1 MYLSEL
7 AESAK
12 KYLIEVIGDCEIEAL
27 SQDSRE
33 KTHKALFFC
42 IKGQRFDS
50 HEFAEMAVQNGCA
63 ALVVNRH
70 LKNIDVPQI
79 VVSDSRGAMALIA
92 AAFYGNPADKMRMVG
107 ITGTKGK
114 TTTSYIVKSILDAA
128 GIPNGLIG
136 TTGSIVGNVKTQGKL
151 TTPDPLDLHKT
162 LADMLSKG
170 VKVVCMEV
178 SAHAIDMK
186 RMEGITFE
194 AACYTNFSQDHLD
207 YFDSMEEYFNTK
219 KSFMLSKQVKNA
231 AINVDDESSHEIIE
245 QIKVP
250 YSTYGIS
257 GNSDIFARDIEISEN
272 GVHFNLSLW
281 NEQWYPIT
289 CHMMGMFNIYNC
301 LAATAICLI
310 LGIDPLNI
318 VQGIKNISNVPGR
331 AEVLETNTD
340 YKVILDY
347 SHTSAALE
355 NILKTV
361 RGFTR
366 KRLIVLFG
374 CGGDRD
380 HLKRPIM
387 GKVAGELADFTII
400 TSDNPRTED
409 PDKIISEIEKG
420 IKRTKGEYIV
430 IENRHEAIEYALNMA
445 KEGDTVILAGKGDET
460 YQEIHGHK
468 YPFNEKSIVAELLYS
483 KRKQA

>member
-1 MYLSEL
+1 MYLSKL

-12 KYLIEVIGDCEIEAL
+12 KYLIEITGDCEVESL

-33 KTHKALFFC
+33 ATNKGLFFC

-50 HEFAEMAVQNGCA
+50 HDFAQMAIQNGCV
-63 ALVVNRH
+63 ALVVNRV
-70 LKNIDVPQI
+70 LKDIDVPQV
-79 VVSDSRGAMALIA
+79 VVSDSRGAMALMA
-92 AAFYGNPADKMRMVG
+92 AAFYDNPADKMRMVG

-136 TTGSIVGNVKTQGKL
+136 TTGSLVGDIKRQGGL
-151 TTPDPLDLHKT
+151 TTPDPIDLHKT
-162 LADMLSKG
+162 LADMYAAG
-170 VKVVCMEV
+170 VEAVCMEV

-186 RMEGITFE
+186 RLEGITFE

-207 YFDSMEEYFNTK
+207 YFNSMEEYYNAK
-219 KSFMLSKQVKNA
+219 KSFMLSSQVKNA
-231 AINVDDESSHEIIE
+231 AINVDDDSSFEIIK

-250 YSTYGIS
+250 HSTYGIS

-272 GVHFNLSLW
+272 GVQFNLSLW

-289 CHMMGMFNIYNC
+289 LHMMGMFNVYNC
-301 LAATAICLI
+301 LAASALCLI
-310 LGIDPLNI
+310 LGIEPNNI
-318 VQGIKNISNVPGR
+318 VQGIKNIRNVPGR
-331 AEVLETNTD
+331 AEVLETNTA

-347 SHTSAALE
+347 SHSPAALE

-361 RGFTR
+361 RSFAR
-366 KRLIVLFG
+366 KKIILLFG

-380 HLKRPIM
+380 HAKRPIM
-387 GKVAGELADFTII
+387 GKIAGEMADFTVL

-409 PDKIISEIEKG
+409 PNKIISEIESG
-420 IKRTKGEYIV
+420 IKKTTGEYTV
-430 IENRHEAIEYALNMA
+430 IENRHNAIEYALDAA
-445 KEGDTVILAGKGDET
+445 KEGDIVILAGKGDET
-460 YQEIHGHK
+460 YQEIHGKK

-483 KRKQA
+483 KRKRG